1 MTGHWKEG
9 GFDRSRYFVRK
20 AYPDVARALAILG
33 EAVELNGGG
42 KWSNLLAHTDE
53 LQLLFEWLKGKERDY
68 DKRYFVLRYDCEDG
82 VPADP
87 HARLALKQ
95 YAGSVLEVNQEFA
108 TDLYQELTATQAR
121 AGIAEEPPVPH
132 PPRHQMCLECF
143 AQVELPDDDTPVD
156 ECPNC
161 NAPMAVKS
169 PSPPPIDFSKKRPH
183 APVFCTH
190 CGKIVPLEGA
200 TAGNAFA
207 FGNGLDEC
215 PHCKTPDPQVVQPG
229 DEHYMKFLTASS
241 QAKVDEQVEAIEP
254 VYVVDGL
261 DDGGAAQAA
270 LEERYPAKVTD
281 ADSEHADITRVE
293 RADAEYMP
301 PAPIDPE
308 SIPDTALCVDHDK
321 DYVCEKCAHLAGYM
335 DIVFTRQ
342 ERGPAAPPEQ
352 VFVEVEH
359 ARTGR
364 SMGVGRW
371 IKRGDYDVLRVH
383 DAGFLGAQINAL
395 GDVLMRNSLFYKQ
408 GGACEIAAVTLSAAA
423 GGGCLHA
430 GTGRGDCE
438 HYVGLPGLEQDVPH
452 DGPRTQDIYGKPNG
466 WCWPCWRGRQA
477 GELEA
482 EVEKAMFT
490 VRQLCGAHIG
500 TVQATCPVCEK
511 GKLHELCQSIR
522 NAIGTVQERDKTDL
536 CKKLEARGFY
546 PTKT

>member
-20 AYPDVARALAILG
+20 AYPDVARALAVLG

-53 LQLLFEWLKGKERDY
+53 LQLLFEWLKGKPRDY

-95 YAGSVLEVNQEFA
+95 YAGSVLEVNQPFA
-108 TDLYQELTATQAR
+108 QDLYQELTATQAR

-132 PPRHQMCLECF
+132 PTRHQMCLECYS
-143 AQVELPDDDTPVD
+143 QVELPDDDSPVIA
-156 ECPNC
+156 CPSC
-161 NAPMAVKS
+161 GAAMAMKS
-169 PSPPPIDFSKKRPH
+169 PPVPPGLEASGT

-190 CGKIVPLEGA
+190 CGEAQPIESEGKV
-200 TAGNAFA
+200 TGK
-207 FGNGLDEC
+207 DEC
-215 PHCKTPDPQVVQPG
+215 PHCKTMDPEVVQVG
-229 DEHYMKFLTASS
+229 DARYMEFLEKAT
-241 QAKVDEQVEAIEP
+241 QAKVDADVAAVDP
-254 VYVVDGL
+254 VVDLEL
-261 DDGGAAQAA
+261 DVVDSLVDPDAAAR
-270 LEERYPAKVTD
+270 LEARYPTKVTE

-308 SIPDTALCVDHDK
+308 SIPDTALCQDHER

-335 DIVFTRQ
+335 DIVFTNQ
-342 ERGPAAPPEQ
+342 EVGPAMPAEIT
-352 VFVEVEH
+352 FVEVEH

-371 IKRGDYDVLRVH
+371 IERGEYRILRIH
-383 DAGFLGAQINAL
+383 DAGFLSAQINAL
-395 GDVLMRNSLFYKQ
+395 GDVLLRERLFYKQ
-408 GGACEIAAVTLSAAA
+408 GGACEIAAVTLAAA
-423 GGGCLHA
+423 ASGGCLHA

-438 HYVGLPGLEQDVPH
+438 HFVGLPGLEEDVQH
-452 DGPRTQDIYGKPNG
+452 DGPRTQDHYGKPNG

-477 GELEA
+477 RTQSERETWLLQAQCGELHGPRFDEA
-482 EVEKAMFT
+482 MRLAYAAV
-490 VRQLCGAHIG
+490 
-500 TVQATCPVCEK
+500 P
-511 GKLHELCQSIR
+511 
-522 NAIGTVQERDKTDL
+522 
-536 CKKLEARGFY
+536 EASA
-546 PTKT
+546 